1 MNSVLKHEALK
12 SSPGRDYITEIPTN
26 RIKANPYQPGRS
38 FREALFTIWQI
49 QLKNMEF
56 YSR

>member
-26 RIKANPYQPGRS
+26 RLKQIRTNRGRS